1 MKLDLININSLTDI
15 ISNSVGILILFAVL
29 NIVYEGGKVYK
40 LEVPLEY
47 ESSLIPAFFLCKDN
61 AIVFLEPEII
71 FINAILQ
78 ANKKSYHKQDIFSL
92 DYMDIKGQIVED
104 YALLLHAN
112 DTSSWSKTIDD
123 SQISDALDRLDS
135 KKQFAF
141 FFVYDDSQNN
151 GFEIY
156 RQARQYLKQRHVKSG
171 WQPVNKNHPASI
183 CFWGDVPACNR
194 YFPSRGG

>member
-1 MKLDLININSLTDI
+1 MKSDLININSLTDI

-61 AIVFLEPEII
+61 AIIFLQPEII
-71 FINAILQ
+71 FTNAIIQ
-78 ANKKSYHKQDIFSL
+78 ANKNSYQEKTIFSL
-92 DYMDIKGQIVED
+92 DYMDIKGQIVKD

-112 DTSSWSKTIDD
+112 DTTSWSQKIDD
-123 SQISDALDRLDS
+123 NKIRQVLDKLDS

-141 FFVYDDSQNN
+141 FFVYDDLQGN
-151 GFEIY
+151 GFAIY
-156 RQARQYLKQRHVKSG
+156 RQARQYLKERHIKSG
-171 WQPVNKNHPASI
+171 WQPVNKNNPASI

-194 YFPSRGG
+194 YFPSK

>member
-1 MKLDLININSLTDI
+1 MKPDLININSLTDI

-40 LEVPLEY
+40 LEVPIEY

-61 AIVFLEPEII
+61 AIIFLEPEII
-71 FINAILQ
+71 FTNAIIQ
-78 ANKKSYHKQDIFSL
+78 ANKSSYQQQAIFSL

-112 DTSSWSKTIDD
+112 DTTAWSKRLEDK
-123 SQISDALDRLDS
+123 QIREALDKLDS
-135 KKQFAF
+135 NKQFAF
-141 FFVYDDSQNN
+141 FFVYDDLQGN

-156 RQARQYLKQRHVKSG
+156 RQARQYLKERHIKSG

-194 YFPSRGG
+194 YFPSK